1 MAEMV
6 LTSLGRKAHW
16 QPEYIAY
23 TVELQQQYDDGLISL
38 AEVELRLQER
48 FPLEPVPD
56 ERTRRRW
63 AHEKYADLPE
73 RRRQVLGPQEL
84 SSIPQYASAIAA
96 PQPALT
102 PISWL
107 LPGQA
112 IPVQNGLTPVTMDL
126 VNCMAVCAIAIMCGA
141 ISRLVITSL

>member
-6 LTSLGRKAHW
+6 LTPLGRKAHW

-48 FPLEPVPD
+48 FPLEPLPD

-73 RRRQVLGPQEL
+73 RRLGDNILVKGRLKKVISL
-84 SSIPQYASAIAA
+84 SLKPF
-96 PQPALT
+96 
-102 PISWL
+102 
-107 LPGQA
+107 GGF
-112 IPVQNGLTPVTMDL
+112 QNREYSVFIRRPLSDSSV
-126 VNCMAVCAIAIMCGA
+126 
-141 ISRLVITSL
+141 